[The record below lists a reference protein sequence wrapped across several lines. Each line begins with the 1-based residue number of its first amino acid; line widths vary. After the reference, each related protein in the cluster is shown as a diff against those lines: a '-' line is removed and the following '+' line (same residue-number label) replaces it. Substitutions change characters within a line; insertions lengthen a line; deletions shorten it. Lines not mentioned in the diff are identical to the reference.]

1 MISITNNT
9 QFTNTPVEHGHTK
22 KMHRMTS
29 NLAVSNQSKNPN
41 STSMPLASLRAPPKG
56 ARYSIFD
63 YLAQALPV
71 KPVVE
76 EVKTVVEEVQPVTEE
91 VQTVTEDT
99 DTKSV
104 VSSQSKATH
113 STARARAVDPETFK
127 VLEDFVK
134 TFTPDSNTRYSIQ
147 GALKTRHDWAGR
159 VLVNENITRSPL
171 RAIAKNKE
179 GFTLLKK
186 RIITAFTK
194 VLGDKVF
201 VSVSVY
207 DVEQVPTQV
216 FLKVRVSR
224 MRERVTETPD
234 VPVTNTEVKPPKAPK
249 APKVKATQSQFA
261 ALAESDT
268 DDE

>member
-1 MISITNNT
+1 MTTVTSNT
-9 QFTNTPVEHGHTK
+9 HFTNTLVEHSHTK
-22 KMHRMTS
+22 NMHLTTS

-41 STSMPLASLRAPPKG
+41 SASMPLASLRAPPKG

-71 KPVVE
+71 VKPMTE
-76 EVKTVVEEVQPVTEE
+76 EIQAVTEETQTVTEE
-91 VQTVTEDT
+91 VQAHEPDT

-104 VSSQSKATH
+104 VSSRSKATT
-113 STARARAVDPETFK
+113 SRARSLDPESFK

-134 TFTPDSNTRYSIQ
+134 AVTPDSNTQYSIM

-171 RAIAKNKE
+171 RAIAKTTE

-186 RIITAFTK
+186 RIINAFTK

-201 VSVSVY
+201 VSVNVY
-207 DVEQVPTQV
+207 DVEHVPTQV

-224 MRERVTETPD
+224 MRERVTEASV
-234 VPVTNTEVKPPKAPK
+234 VPVKETEVKPAKAPK
-249 APKVKATQSQFA
+249 APKVKATQSRFA

>member
-1 MISITNNT
+1 MLNLTLMISITNNT
-9 QFTNTPVEHGHTK
+9 QFTNT
-22 KMHRMTS
+22 
-29 NLAVSNQSKNPN
+29 
-41 STSMPLASLRAPPKG
+41 TSMPSASLRAPPKG

-63 YLAQALPV
+63 YLTQALPV
-71 KPVVE
+71 EP
-76 EVKTVVEEVQPVTEE
+76 VVEEVQPVVEE
-91 VQTVTEDT
+91 VQAVAEDT

-113 STARARAVDPETFK
+113 STTSARAVDPETFK
-127 VLEDFVK
+127 LLDDFVK
-134 TFTPDSNTRYSIQ
+134 RVTPDSNTQYSIQ

-171 RAIAKNKE
+171 RAIVKNTE

-186 RIITAFTK
+186 RIINAFTK

-224 MRERVTETPD
+224 KRERVTEAS
-234 VPVTNTEVKPPKAPK
+234 VAPVTKTEVKPPKAPK
-249 APKVKATQSQFA
+249 APKVKAVQSRFA